1 MQNKNKLSV
10 YFFLASIPVFFIV
23 INSDNFR
30 SVSGQTFTDFSGTWS
45 SDDKGTYYLR
55 QIGNEIWWFGKSNGH
70 PIDYSNVFHG
80 ILIDNTIIG
89 NWIDVPMGDS
99 SSSGTLKLIL
109 QIDGTL
115 HKVSVI
121 SPAGSYPSSIWT
133 KTK

>member
-10 YFFLASIPVFFIV
+10 YLILASIPIFFVFV
-23 INSDNFR
+23 NSDLFR
-30 SVSGQTFTDFSGTWS
+30 NVSGQTFTDLSGTWS
-45 SDDKGTYYLR
+45 SDDKGTYYIR
-55 QIGNEIWWFGKSNGH
+55 QIGNEIWWFGKSSGH

-80 ILIDNTIIG
+80 TLIDNTIIG
-89 NWIDVPMGDS
+89 NWIDVPMGTS
-99 SSSGTLKLIL
+99 SSTGTLKLIL
-109 QIDGTL
+109 QIDGSL